1 MRGEAAWMRRMLLSC
16 LLLLALLAGCGGEKP
31 AETPG
36 ETPPAEE
43 AEQVPEREEAPEEPV
58 PPEEPEKEEAE
69 APGEAEEPPQP
80 AGPEEVPEE
89 TAEVQEETEPLSGE
103 ELTASAMAAYAE
115 ITKDLTFTLDVEEE
129 DATGISLSITPE
141 AARNVA
147 GRENLF
153 SIGYQWEPASA
164 EAWGDQWSD
173 IESRGRLFAMTAPD
187 GETTLQCCTGGD
199 VVLWTVDGE
208 THYACV
214 TAAAEGESGL
224 SGLLQGIAED
234 ALWDAAFCGPAVD
247 GAETDYEE
255 IARQLNAAMAENVRA
270 VPDWVTWKPLDFR
283 TGGVSVFDA
292 YYGEPENFCA
302 GLGFRLRLDSPDSA
316 MANSWQAGGGLGEP
330 DADGYYGWGRAALVR
345 KNAAGDWSCADM
357 GTGGYSAELP
367 LSAAGEKAPLSE
379 LVDAFFLTEG
389 TSHDWLVPNYILYHT
404 AEEMEALP
412 ALLDRRTDAEARA
425 LCAALGTCLR
435 DADYWDWT
443 TETLAR
449 ALGSYGAYLD
459 A

>member
-89 TAEVQEETEPLSGE
+89 TAEVQEEAEPLSGE
-103 ELTASAMAAYAE
+103 ALTASAVAAYAK
-115 ITKDLTFTLDVEEE
+115 ITQSLTFTLYVEEGSGAGW
-129 DATGISLSITPE
+129 DLSITPE
-141 AARNVA
+141 NTWNVE

-153 SIGYQWEPASA
+153 PISYQWSAASA
-164 EAWGDQWSD
+164 ADWAAQVG
-173 IESRGRLFAMTAPD
+173 AMGEDDLLLEMASPD
-187 GETTLQCCTGGD
+187 GATGLRCCTAGD
-199 VVLWTVDGE
+199 VIAW
-208 THYACV
+208 
-214 TAAAEGESGL
+214 TAAGGTSYAHAAVLPDQEPV

-234 ALWDAAFCGPAVD
+234 ALRDAAFSAPTVD

-255 IARQLNAAMAENVRA
+255 IARQLSEAMAENVRA
-270 VPDWVTWKPLDFR
+270 VPDWVAWKPLDFR

-316 MANSWQAGGGLGEP
+316 MANSWQAGSGLGEP
-330 DADGYYGWGRAALVR
+330 EVDGSYGWGRETAIR
-345 KNAAGDWSCADM
+345 KNADGDWYCADM

>member
-1 MRGEAAWMRRMLLSC
+1 MRRIFLSC

-31 AETPG
+31 AEEAPE

-43 AEQVPEREEAPEEPV
+43 AEQVPEREETPEEPAL
-58 PPEEPEKEEAE
+58 PEEPEKEEAE
-69 APGEAEEPPQP
+69 APGEAEEPAQP
-80 AGPEEVPEE
+80 A
-89 TAEVQEETEPLSGE
+89 EPVE
-103 ELTASAMAAYAE
+103 QRPAAPAADEALTASAMEAYAK
-115 ITKDLTFTLDVEEE
+115 ITESLTFTLYVEEGSGAGW
-129 DATGISLSITPE
+129 DLSITPE
-141 AARNVA
+141 NAWNVE

-153 SIGYQWEPASA
+153 PISYQWSAASA
-164 EAWGDQWSD
+164 ADWAAQAA
-173 IESRGRLFAMTAPD
+173 AMGAEDLLLEMASPD
-187 GETTLQCCTGGD
+187 GAAGLRCCTAGD
-199 VVLWTVDGE
+199 VIAWTAAGE
-208 THYACV
+208 TRYAR
-214 TAAAEGESGL
+214 AAALTDQEPV
-224 SGLLQGIAED
+224 SGLLRGIAED
-234 ALWDAAFCGPAVD
+234 ALRDAAFSSHTVD
-247 GAETDYEE
+247 GAETDYGE
-255 IARQLNAAMAENVRA
+255 IARQLSEAMAEKVRA
-270 VPDWVTWKPLDFR
+270 VPDWVTWKPLDFQA
-283 TGGVSVFDA
+283 GGASVFDA
-292 YYGEPENFCA
+292 YYGQPENFCA

-316 MANSWQAGGGLGEP
+316 MASSWQAGSGLGEP
-330 DADGYYGWGRAALVR
+330 DADGSYGWGREALVR
-345 KNAAGDWSCADM
+345 KNEQGDWYCADM

-389 TSHDWLVPNYILYHT
+389 ESHDWLVPNYILYHT

-443 TETLAR
+443 TETLAK

>member
-1 MRGEAAWMRRMLLSC
+1 MQRTERKNQDLESEVRNMKRFLLC
-16 LLLLALLAGCGGEKP
+16 GVLLALLAGCGTAGE
-31 AETPG
+31 
-36 ETPPAEE
+36 
-43 AEQVPEREEAPEEPV
+43 QL
-58 PPEEPEKEEAE
+58 
-69 APGEAEEPPQP
+69 
-80 AGPEEVPEE
+80 PEEVP
-89 TAEVQEETEPLSGE
+89 EETEPLSGE

-173 IESRGRLFAMTAPD
+173 IKSRGRLFAMPAPD

-255 IARQLNAAMAENVRA
+255 IARQLNEAVAENVRH
-270 VPDWVTWKPLDFR
+270 VSDWVSWKPLDFQAN
-283 TGGVSVFDA
+283 GASVFDA

-302 GLGFRLRLDSPDSA
+302 GLGFRLLVDDPYGE
-316 MANSWQAGGGLGEP
+316 MANSWQAGAGLGEP
-330 DADGYYGWGRAALVR
+330 EADGYYG
-345 KNAAGDWSCADM
+345 
-357 GTGGYSAELP
+357 
-367 LSAAGEKAPLSE
+367 
-379 LVDAFFLTEG
+379 
-389 TSHDWLVPNYILYHT
+389 
-404 AEEMEALP
+404 
-412 ALLDRRTDAEARA
+412 
-425 LCAALGTCLR
+425 
-435 DADYWDWT
+435 
-443 TETLAR
+443 
-449 ALGSYGAYLD
+449 
-459 A
+459 

>member
-31 AETPG
+31 AEMPE

-43 AEQVPEREEAPEEPV
+43 TEQGPEREEAPEEPV

-69 APGEAEEPPQP
+69 APGETEEPPQP

-89 TAEVQEETEPLSGE
+89 TAEVQEEAEPLSGE
-103 ELTASAMAAYAE
+103 ALTASAMEAYAK
-115 ITKDLTFTLDVEEE
+115 ITEELIFTLNVWWDEEE
-129 DATGISLSITPE
+129 SITLSITPE
-141 AARNVA
+141 TAWNVE

-153 SIGYQWEPASA
+153 PISYQWEPSSASKF
-164 EAWGDQWSD
+164 GLQWTD
-173 IESRGRLFAMTAPD
+173 MENRGLLFTMTAPD
-187 GETTLQCCTGGD
+187 GETTLRCCTGGD
-199 VVLWTVDGE
+199 VVLWTVNGE
-208 THYACV
+208 AHYACV

-234 ALWDAAFCGPAVD
+234 ALRDAAFSAPTVD

-255 IARQLNAAMAENVRA
+255 VARQLSEAMAENVRH
-270 VPDWVTWKPLDFR
+270 VPDWVSWKPMDFQA
-283 TGGVSVFDA
+283 GSASVFDA

-316 MANSWQAGGGLGEP
+316 MANSWQAGSGLGEP
-330 DADGYYGWGRAALVR
+330 EVDGSYGWGRETAIR
-345 KNAAGDWSCADM
+345 KNADGDWYCADM

-389 TSHDWLVPNYILYHT
+389 TSHDWLVPNYILQHT
-404 AEEMEALP
+404 ADEMEALP
-412 ALLDRRTDAEARA
+412 ALLDQRTEAEARE

-443 TETLAR
+443 TETLAK
-449 ALGSYGAYLD
+449 ALGAYGGYLD

>member
-1 MRGEAAWMRRMLLSC
+1 MRRMLLSC

-31 AETPG
+31 AETPE

-43 AEQVPEREEAPEEPV
+43 TEQGPEREEAPEEPAL
-58 PPEEPEKEEAE
+58 PEEPEKEEAE
-69 APGEAEEPPQP
+69 APGETEEPTRP

-89 TAEVQEETEPLSGE
+89 TAEVQEGAEPLSGE
-103 ELTASAMAAYAE
+103 ALVSSAMAAYAE

-187 GETTLQCCTGGD
+187 GETTLRCCTGGD
-199 VVLWTVDGE
+199 VVLWTVNGE
-208 THYACV
+208 AHYACV

-234 ALWDAAFCGPAVD
+234 ALRDAAFSAPTVD
-247 GAETDYEE
+247 GAEMDYEE
-255 IARQLNAAMAENVRA
+255 VARQLGAAMAENVRA
-270 VPDWVTWKPLDFR
+270 VPDWVTWKPMDFQA
-283 TGGVSVFDA
+283 GSASVFDA

-316 MANSWQAGGGLGEP
+316 MANSWQAGSGLRESE
-330 DADGYYGWGRAALVR
+330 ADGSYGWGREAAIR
-345 KNAAGDWSCADM
+345 KNADGDWYCDGLA
-357 GTGGYSAELP
+357 TGGSTVSLP
-367 LSAAGEKAPLSE
+367 LSAAGEDAPLSE
-379 LVDAFFLTEG
+379 LVDAFFLTDG

-404 AEEMEALP
+404 ADEMEALP

>member
-1 MRGEAAWMRRMLLSC
+1 MRRMLLSC

-31 AETPG
+31 AETPE

-43 AEQVPEREEAPEEPV
+43 TEQGPEREEAPEEPAL
-58 PPEEPEKEEAE
+58 PEEPEKEEAE
-69 APGEAEEPPQP
+69 APGETEEPTRP

-89 TAEVQEETEPLSGE
+89 TAEVQEGAEPLSGE
-103 ELTASAMAAYAE
+103 ELTASAMAAYAK
-115 ITKDLTFTLDVEEE
+115 ITEDLTFTLDVEED
-129 DATGISLSITPE
+129 DAAGINLSITPE
-141 AARNVA
+141 SAWNVA

-153 SIGYQWEPASA
+153 PDQLPVGAGLGGGLGRPVERHQKQRTALCHDRPGRGDHPPVLHRRRCGAVDRGG
-164 EAWGDQWSD
+164 EA
-173 IESRGRLFAMTAPD
+173 
-187 GETTLQCCTGGD
+187 
-199 VVLWTVDGE
+199 
-208 THYACV
+208 HYACV

-234 ALWDAAFCGPAVD
+234 ALRDAAFSAPTVD

-255 IARQLNAAMAENVRA
+255 IARQLSEAMAENVRA
-270 VPDWVTWKPLDFR
+270 VPDWVTWKPLDFQA
-283 TGGVSVFDA
+283 GGASVFDA

-316 MANSWQAGGGLGEP
+316 MANSWQAGSGLGEP
-330 DADGYYGWGRAALVR
+330 DADGSYGWGREAAIR
-345 KNAAGDWSCADM
+345 KNADGDWYCDGLA
-357 GTGGYSAELP
+357 TGGSSVSLP
-367 LSAAGEKAPLSE
+367 LSAAGEDAPLSE
-379 LVDAFFLTEG
+379 LVDAFFLTDG

-404 AEEMEALP
+404 ADEMEALP

>member
-1 MRGEAAWMRRMLLSC
+1 MRRMLLSC

-31 AETPG
+31 AETPE

-43 AEQVPEREEAPEEPV
+43 TEQGPEREEAPEEPAL
-58 PPEEPEKEEAE
+58 PEEPEKEEAE
-69 APGEAEEPPQP
+69 APGETEEPTRP

-89 TAEVQEETEPLSGE
+89 TAEVQEGAEALSGE
-103 ELTASAMAAYAE
+103 ELVSSAMAAYAA
-115 ITKDLTFTLDVEEE
+115 ITEDLTFTLDVEED
-129 DATGISLSITPE
+129 DAAGINLSITPE
-141 AARNVA
+141 SAWNVA

-153 SIGYQWEPASA
+153 PGSYRWEPASA

-173 IESRGRLFAMTAPD
+173 IKSRGRLFAMTAPD

-199 VVLWTVDGE
+199 VVLWTVNGE
-208 THYACV
+208 AHYACV

-234 ALWDAAFCGPAVD
+234 ALRDAAFSAPTVD

-255 IARQLNAAMAENVRA
+255 VARQLGAAMAENVRA
-270 VPDWVTWKPLDFR
+270 VPDWVTWKPMDFQA
-283 TGGVSVFDA
+283 GSASVFDA

-316 MANSWQAGGGLGEP
+316 MANSWQAGSGLGEP
-330 DADGYYGWGRAALVR
+330 EVDGSYGWGRETAIR
-345 KNAAGDWSCADM
+345 KNADGDWYCADM

-379 LVDAFFLTEG
+379 LVDAFFLTDG

-404 AEEMEALP
+404 ADEMEALP

>member
-1 MRGEAAWMRRMLLSC
+1 MRRILLC
-16 LLLLALLAGCGGEKP
+16 GALLALLVGCGAAGEQ
-31 AETPG
+31 T
-36 ETPPAEE
+36 
-43 AEQVPEREEAPEEPV
+43 
-58 PPEEPEKEEAE
+58 
-69 APGEAEEPPQP
+69 
-80 AGPEEVPEE
+80 PEEVPEE
-89 TAEVQEETEPLSGE
+89 VLEGETESLSGE

-147 GRENLF
+147 GQENLF

-173 IESRGRLFAMTAPD
+173 IKSRGRLFAMTAPD

-234 ALWDAAFCGPAVD
+234 ALWDAAFCGPTVD
-247 GAETDYEE
+247 GAETDYEA
-255 IARQLNAAMAENVRA
+255 IARQLNEAMAENIRS
-270 VPDWVTWKPLDFR
+270 VPDWVTWKPLDFQAS
-283 TGGVSVFDA
+283 GASVFDA

-302 GLGFRLRLDSPDSA
+302 GMGFRLLVDDPYGEK
-316 MANSWQAGGGLGEP
+316 ANRWQAGAGLGEP
-330 DADGYYGWGRAALVR
+330 DADGYYGYGGAVSIRR
-345 KNAAGDWSCADM
+345 NTDGDWSCDGLA
-357 GTGGYSAELP
+357 TGGSSVDLP
-367 LSAAGEKAPLSE
+367 LSAPGAEAPLSE
-379 LVDAFFLTEG
+379 LADAFFLTEG
-389 TSHDWLVPNYILYHT
+389 ESHDWLVPCYILEHP
-404 AEEMEALP
+404 AEDMAALP
-412 ALLDRRTDAEARA
+412 ALLDQRTEEEARE
-425 LCAALGTCLR
+425 LCGVLGDCLR
-435 DADYWDWT
+435 TADYWDWT
-443 TETLAR
+443 PETLAA
-449 ALGSYGAYLD
+449 ALGSYGAYLN